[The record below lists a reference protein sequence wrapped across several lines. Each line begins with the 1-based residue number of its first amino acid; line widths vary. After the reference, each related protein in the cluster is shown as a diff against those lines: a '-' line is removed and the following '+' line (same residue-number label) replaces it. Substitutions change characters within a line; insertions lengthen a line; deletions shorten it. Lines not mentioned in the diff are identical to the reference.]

1 MAITA
6 STLFSGNVTN
16 LLLTMQDKD
25 KNFNI
30 DLSDPALRSICLQL
44 NGEVLPPY
52 IPSAPAVKAKVM
64 DIKEEKKQLT
74 EEDYRKMYLNKALKA
89 TAVTT
94 SALTLASF
102 VPNVSML
109 SIFALSCWVGNSSVK
124 GVTHS
129 LHSPLM
135 AMTNA
140 ISGMTIVGGMLQ
152 LGGGL
157 VPQNVPQ
164 ALAAGAVGLSAINL
178 VGGTIVTKKMLDMFR
193 RPTDPPEFYQY
204 YLLPAVVAIGGSGA
218 LFLTGL
224 NPQYLA
230 SSLATASAL
239 GCIGGITCLSSQETS
254 RLGISV
260 GVGGILT
267 GLAATLSYMNPESL
281 ATYGQLMLL
290 SAGGGGLGYLISKK
304 IGPTELPQAV
314 AGFHSL
320 VGVAAT
326 CTALGD
332 FMMHNPEAIAS
343 TFHNISTYLGAWM
356 GSITAT
362 GSLIAYGK
370 LSGHLDSAAMALKNR
385 DLINAS
391 LAGISGKIL

>member
-6 STLFSGNVTN
+6 STLYSGNVTN

-25 KNFNI
+25 KNYNI
-30 DLSDPALRSICLQL
+30 DLSDPALRSICVQL
-44 NGEVLPPY
+44 KGEVLPPY
-52 IPSAPAVKAKVM
+52 IPATPPVKAKII
-64 DIKEEKKQLT
+64 DIKEEKKDMT
-74 EEDYRKMYLNKALKA
+74 IEDYKREYFNKSLKA
-89 TAVTT
+89 TAAST
-94 SALTLASF
+94 SAITLSSL

-109 SIFALSCWVGNSSVK
+109 TIFALSCWVGNASVK
-124 GVTHS
+124 GVTHA

-152 LGGGL
+152 LGGGIA
-157 VPQNVPQ
+157 PQTVPQ
-164 ALAAGAVGLSAINL
+164 ALAAGAVGLSAVNL

-230 SSLATASAL
+230 PTLATASAL
-239 GCIGGITCLSSQETS
+239 GCIGGISCLSSQETS

-267 GLAATLSYMNPESL
+267 GLAATLSYMSPESL
-281 ATYGQLMLL
+281 STYGQLMLL
-290 SAGGGGLGYLISKK
+290 SAGGGGIGYLISKR

-320 VGVAAT
+320 VGIAAT
-326 CTALGD
+326 STALGD
-332 FMMHNPEAIAS
+332 FLMHDPAVVAS
-343 TFHNISTYLGAWM
+343 TFHNLSTYLGAWM

-362 GSLIAYGK
+362 GSIIAYGK
-370 LSGHLDSAAMALKNR
+370 LSGQLDSAAMALKNR
-385 DLINAS
+385 DLINTT
-391 LAGISGKIL
+391 LAGISGKY